1 VATSCTTAIVARN
14 GFSIGG
20 VQAASAVVEEG
31 EPTMQ
36 DEAQLDVQERWR
48 KVVARQAAERAW
60 RSELH
65 HFLPLN

>member
-1 VATSCTTAIVARN
+1 M
-14 GFSIGG
+14 
-20 VQAASAVVEEG
+20 VEKG

-36 DEAQLDVQERWR
+36 HEGAAGCPERWR
-48 KVVARQAAERAW
+48 KVVASQAAERAW